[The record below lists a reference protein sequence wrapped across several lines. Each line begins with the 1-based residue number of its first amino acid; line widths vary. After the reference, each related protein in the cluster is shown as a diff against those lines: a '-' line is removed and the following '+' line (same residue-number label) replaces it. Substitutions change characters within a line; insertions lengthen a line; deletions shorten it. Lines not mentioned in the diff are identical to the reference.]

1 MSAQENKAVMRRFYE
16 ASGEVERQLG
26 LLSADYVDHSLP
38 PGMPQGAD
46 GFRHLA
52 AGFGQ
57 AFPDLQVT
65 VEHLVAEGE
74 LVAGRVTVTGTH
86 QGPLLGMPATGRRV
100 TFSSTN
106 ISCVAHGKIAEHWGN
121 SDQLGLLQQ
130 LGAIPAPGAAGA

>member
-1 MSAQENKAVMRRFYE
+1 MSAEESKAVMRRFYE
-16 ASGEVERQLG
+16 ASGDVDRQIDLLG
-26 LLSADYVDHSLP
+26 ADYVDHSLP
-38 PGMPQGAD
+38 PGMPPGAE

-74 LVAGRVTVTGTH
+74 LVASRVTVTGTH
-86 QGPLLGMPATGRRV
+86 RGPLLGMPATGRRV
-100 TFSSTN
+100 TFTSTN
-106 ISCVAHGKIAEHWGN
+106 ISRVANGKIAEHWGN
-121 SDQLGLLQQ
+121 SDQLGLMQQ